1 MGKLIKF
8 NSADSHT
15 EGDAEPYK
23 SHTRDAEGKYSLFPS
38 GSSSVHRGCGFIHSQ
53 GAREAARKKQGRHG
67 YSGQGPQ
74 SKVLGV
80 GGVCPGRGRKRLT

>member
-23 SHTRDAEGKYSLFPS
+23 SHKAKKTIRVIEIWRKERTL
-38 GSSSVHRGCGFIHSQ
+38 Q
-53 GAREAARKKQGRHG
+53 GEEVSHQDLRRE
-67 YSGQGPQ
+67 
-74 SKVLGV
+74 
-80 GGVCPGRGRKRLT
+80 